1 MAVRPRTGAAG
12 ALARSVAERG
22 RFVRSF
28 IAEPR
33 KVGAV
38 LPTSRRT
45 AQVMLDMGPV
55 SRARNVVELGAGT
68 GPITREI
75 VPRLPPDAS
84 FLVYE
89 LDPNLARGL
98 AEEFTDPRV
107 RVIADSAARLEEHLA
122 GRRADVIFS
131 ALPFTS
137 LPAPVRGELLDISR
151 RALADDGVFVVLQY
165 SPLVE
170 KELRRRFGTVGRRY
184 SPLNVPPA
192 VLYACRP

>member
-1 MAVRPRTGAAG
+1 M
-12 ALARSVAERG
+12 
-22 RFVRSF
+22 RSF

-33 KVGAV
+33 KVGAI

-45 AQVMLDMGPV
+45 AHVMLAMGPV
-55 SRARNVVELGAGT
+55 GRARNVVELGAGT

-75 VPRLPPDAS
+75 VPRLPPDARL
-84 FLVYE
+84 LVYE
-89 LDPNLARGL
+89 LDQNLARGL
-98 AEEFTDPRV
+98 AEEFVDPRV
-107 RVIADSAARLEEHLA
+107 QVLAESAAGLEERLA
-122 GRRADVIFS
+122 GKRADVIFS

-137 LPAPVRGELLDISR
+137 LPAPVRGELLDVSR
-151 RALADDGVFVVLQY
+151 RALADDGVLVVLQY

-170 KELRRRFGTVGRRY
+170 KELRRRFGTVERRY

>member
-1 MAVRPRTGAAG
+1 MPTRLAGAAG
-12 ALARSVAERG
+12 AVGRPLAERLS
-22 RFVRSF
+22 FVRSF
-28 IAEPR
+28 VAAPR
-33 KVGAV
+33 AVGAI

-45 AQVMLDMGPV
+45 AQVMLDMTAIA
-55 SRARNVVELGAGT
+55 RARTVVELGAGT

-75 VPRLPPDAS
+75 VRQLPPEARL
-84 FLVYE
+84 LVYE

-98 AEEFTDPRV
+98 AAEFTDPRV
-107 RVIADSAARLEEHLA
+107 QVHADSAARLEEHL
-122 GRRADVIFS
+122 GGERADVIFS

-137 LPAPVRGELLDISR
+137 LPAPVKSELLDVSR

-170 KELRRRFGTVGRRY
+170 RDLRARFGRVERRF

-192 VLYACRP
+192 VLYACRQ